1 MNERFSPDVVSGQ
14 SDLGERPGR
23 SQAAAD
29 AMAMDLPTTETEEW
43 RYSPI
48 SDADFSQLMADL
60 SPVLAAPDAG
70 LVDAALGAADNVTSR
85 VEAAAAKIVVVDGFA
100 VQVDVDPGWA
110 AKGLTVEVDGAR
122 TLVSPP
128 SPTLF
133 DSLHH
138 AFSPA
143 AVVVSAPAG
152 LAVTEPVLVVTYHGS
167 PSTLS
172 CPHVVINVAE
182 AGELSVVEL
191 QTSAPGAGLQLP
203 VTELYAGP
211 ASRLRY
217 AVLQENGAD
226 HVQIGRQ
233 VSSADGQASLAAG
246 VAAFGGRYLRL
257 RTDSRL
263 VGRGATASLAAAYY
277 GDGDQVH
284 DFRTFQHHEARD
296 TKSDL
301 LFKGTQDD
309 RSGSIY
315 TGLIHIHADG
325 AGTNAFQ
332 TNRNVKLSEDAWAW
346 SVPNL
351 EIENNEVHCS
361 HASTVSPV
369 DDDQRFYLHAR
380 GVPPTA
386 ADRLIVAGFYDE
398 VLARLPVEVVR
409 DRVKELINE
418 KLDRR
423 SVNPEAA
430 SGQIEGAQ

>member
-1 MNERFSPDVVSGQ
+1 MNERFSPDAVAG
-14 SDLGERPGR
+14 DNGLGERPGR
-23 SQAAAD
+23 GQAATD

-48 SDADFSQLMADL
+48 SDAEFGDLMAGLTPVVDAPTGDVVDDARQLMVAL
-60 SPVLAAPDAG
+60 SARFDSLAAT
-70 LVDAALGAADNVTSR
+70 V
-85 VEAAAAKIVVVDGFA
+85 VVVDGF
-100 VQVDVDPGWA
+100 VVDSSVDPGWA
-110 AKGLTVEVDGAR
+110 AKGLSVAVDGAR
-122 TLVSPP
+122 TVESPP
-128 SPTLF
+128 SATKF
-133 DSLHH
+133 DGLHR

-143 AVVVSAPAG
+143 AIVISAPAG
-152 LAVTEPVLVVTYHGS
+152 TSVTDPVLVLTHHGS
-167 PSTLS
+167 QSTLS
-172 CPHVVINVAE
+172 CPHLVVEVAE
-182 AGELSVVEL
+182 AGEVAVVEV

-203 VTELYAGP
+203 VTELHAGS
-211 ASRLRY
+211 AARLRY
-217 AVLQENGAD
+217 TVLQENGSD

-233 VSSADGQASLAAG
+233 LSSAEGQASLTAG
-246 VAAFGGRYLRL
+246 VAAFGGKYLRL
-257 RTDSRL
+257 RTDARL
-263 VGRGATASLAAAYY
+263 VGRGATGSLVAAYY
-277 GDGDQVH
+277 GEDSQVH

-301 LFKGTQDD
+301 LFKGAQDD

-315 TGLIHIHADG
+315 TGLIHIHPDG

-332 TNRNVKLSEDAWAW
+332 TNRNIKLSEDAWAW

-380 GVPPTA
+380 GVPPVA

-398 VLARLPVEVVR
+398 VLERLPVDVAR
-409 DRVKELINE
+409 QRVQELINE

-423 SVNPEAA
+423 ADNPGLSGTGEAN
-430 SGQIEGAQ
+430 

>member
-1 MNERFSPDVVSGQ
+1 MNERFFPTVLDGAAGLSA
-14 SDLGERPGR
+14 RPGR
-23 SQAAAD
+23 ADAAA
-29 AMAMDLPTTETEEW
+29 AAVAAELPTTETEEW

-48 SDADFSQLMADL
+48 SDSDFVELLNGLQ
-60 SPVLAAPDAG
+60 PVLNAP
-70 LVDAALGAADNVTSR
+70 S
-85 VEAAAAKIVVVDGFA
+85 AAAVERAEQSRQAILARFGSVAASVLILDGYVVD
-100 VQVDVDPGWA
+100 VQLDPGWA
-110 AKGLTVEVDGAR
+110 AKGLSVEVDDGRWLA
-122 TLVSPP
+122 TPP
-128 SPTLF
+128 TEPTKF
-133 DSLHH
+133 DQLHQ
-138 AFSPA
+138 AFSPGPL
-143 AVVVSAPAG
+143 VIRSTGQV
-152 LAVTEPVLVVTYHGS
+152 AVTEPVVVVTHHDS

-172 CPHVVINVAE
+172 CPHLIVETAE
-182 AGELSVVEL
+182 AGELTVVEH
-191 QTSAPGAGLQLP
+191 QTSSPGAGLQLP
-203 VTELYAGP
+203 VTELTANK

-217 AVLQENGAD
+217 TVVQENNDD
-226 HVQIGRQ
+226 HLQIGRQ
-233 VSSADGQASLAAG
+233 LSSIDGQASLTSG

-263 VGRGATASLAAAYY
+263 VGRGATASLIAAYY
-277 GDGDQVH
+277 GDGDQIH

-296 TKSDL
+296 TRSDL

-315 TGLIHIHADG
+315 TGLIHIHPDG

-398 VLARLPVEVVR
+398 VLSRLPSEPAR
-409 DRVKELINE
+409 QRVQELINS

-423 SVNPEAA
+423 VGEQS
-430 SGQIEGAQ
+430 AQA